1 MLTHI
6 VVVAGLLH
14 QHFAVGWH
22 VPHSL
27 LHWAEAGGIAIA
39 VVSTLA
45 AALGEVLSM
54 YKRHA
59 KVRVGGGEKCDY
71 HITLQ
76 TQRLPVTLPMPTLPI
91 WPRHLDNLSQLPA
104 PAPLLLLLQDPQGLM
119 MMSGLYMALLPD
131 DIVPPG

>member
-1 MLTHI
+1 MLTHV

-59 KVRVGGGEKCDY
+59 KVGVGCGVCVGGEQAACKGVAD
-71 HITLQ
+71 
-76 TQRLPVTLPMPTLPI
+76 RV
-91 WPRHLDNLSQLPA
+91 
-104 PAPLLLLLQDPQGLM
+104 
-119 MMSGLYMALLPD
+119 
-131 DIVPPG
+131 

>member
-1 MLTHI
+1 M
-6 VVVAGLLH
+6 VVAGLLH

-59 KVRVGGGEKCDY
+59 KVCGGDGGWV
-71 HITLQ
+71 TSLM
-76 TQRLPVTLPMPTLPI
+76 QRCIGQSVILV
-91 WPRHLDNLSQLPA
+91 
-104 PAPLLLLLQDPQGLM
+104 
-119 MMSGLYMALLPD
+119 
-131 DIVPPG
+131 